1 MSATATATSNATA
14 SAEMTRQIDLDSMS
28 LEQLHQLKQS
38 EESRLA
44 VLTNH
49 YATLRASASRFSS
62 AQKALDEMTP
72 AGQAKE
78 GKDIMIPLTESL
90 YVPGKIKDPSK
101 VMVELGTGY
110 FVEKPVKQAQ
120 EFLERKAKLVNVNSE
135 NLMEVITVTRKNVES
150 LNVAMNGKMLEIRAR
165 QEGMRLRQ
173 QEEQQQQS

>member
-1 MSATATATSNATA
+1 MTTTTTSTATEA
-14 SAEMTRQIDLDSMS
+14 SREIDLDAMS

-49 YATLRASASRFSS
+49 YATLRASSSRFSS
-62 AQKALDEMTP
+62 AQKALEEMTS
-72 AGQAKE
+72 AQGK
-78 GKDIMIPLTESL
+78 GNKDIMIPLTESL

-110 FVEKPVKQAQ
+110 FVEKPVKQAHD
-120 EFLERKAKLVNVNSE
+120 FLERKAKLVNVNSD
-135 NLMEVITVTRKNVES
+135 NLMEVISGTRKNIDS

-165 QEGMRLRQ
+165 QEGMRVRQ
-173 QEEQQQQS
+173 RDNN

>member
-1 MSATATATSNATA
+1 MTTA
-14 SAEMTRQIDLDSMS
+14 SATETSRQLDLDAMS

-49 YATLRASASRFSS
+49 YATLRASSSRFSS
-62 AQKALDEMTP
+62 AQKALEEMTS
-72 AGQAKE
+72 AQSKGNM
-78 GKDIMIPLTESL
+78 DIMIPLTESL
-90 YVPGKIKDPSK
+90 YVSGKIKDPSR

-110 FVEKPVKQAQ
+110 FVEKPVKQAHD
-120 EFLERKAKLVNVNSE
+120 FLDRKTKLVNVNSE
-135 NLMEVITVTRKNVES
+135 NLMEVITVTRKNIES

-173 QEEQQQQS
+173 KDGQP